1 MRILFLG
8 DVMGRSGRDG
18 IATHMATLK
27 TKLKP
32 DVIIINAE
40 NAAAGHGVTLKIAQ
54 DFFALGATCLTTGN
68 HAFNQK
74 EILLSLGQ
82 EPRLLRPLNYPESAA
97 GKGVYVHA
105 LPDGR
110 KIAIANIMGHL
121 HMTPTLDDPFL
132 AADKLVSHYR
142 LGHHVQALFVDFHA
156 EASSEKMAMGHFL
169 DGRASAVIGTHTHI
183 PTADEHLLP
192 KGTAYQTDAGM
203 CGDFNSVIGMKKEAA
218 MWRFTRKTPGERLTP
233 AEGEATLCGCFIE
246 TDDTTGLALHISAVR
261 LGGHLTSTIS

>member
-18 IATHMATLK
+18 VAAHWASLK

-74 EILLSLGQ
+74 EVFLSLAQ
-82 EPRLLRPLNYPESAA
+82 EPRLLRPLNYPEGTV

-132 AADKLVSHYR
+132 AAEKLASHYR
-142 LGHHVQALFVDFHA
+142 LGHQVQALFVDFHA
-156 EASSEKMAMGHFL
+156 EASSEKMALAHFL

-183 PTADEHLLP
+183 PTADEQILP
-192 KGTAYQTDAGM
+192 QGTAYQTDAGM
-203 CGDFNSVIGMKKEAA
+203 CGDFDSVIGMKKEAA
-218 MWRFTRKTPGERLTP
+218 LWRFMRKTPGERLTA

-246 TDDTTGLALHISAVR
+246 TDDTTGLATNITAIQ
-261 LGGHLTSTIS
+261 LGGKLKARGL